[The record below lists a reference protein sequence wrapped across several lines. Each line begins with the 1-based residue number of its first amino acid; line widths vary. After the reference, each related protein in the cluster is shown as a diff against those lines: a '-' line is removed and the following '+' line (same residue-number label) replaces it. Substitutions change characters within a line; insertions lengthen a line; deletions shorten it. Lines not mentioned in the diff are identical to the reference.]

1 MRILLLS
8 ILFKRILF
16 LFSKIFF
23 LISLTFNIFLTIIQ
37 LIPRREENFYEEA
50 IEKYES
56 VESLLL

>member
-37 LIPRREENFYEEA
+37 LIPRGEENFYEEA
-50 IEKYES
+50 IEKYDS

>member
-16 LFSKIFF
+16 LFSKISF

-37 LIPRREENFYEEA
+37 LIPKGEEHFYEEA

>member
-23 LISLTFNIFLTIIQ
+23 LISLTFNIILTIIQ
-37 LIPRREENFYEEA
+37 LIPRGEENFYEEA
-50 IEKYES
+50 IEKY
-56 VESLLL
+56 